1 MPRTRKCTHGTHLRD
16 VVPHLPTSCS
26 DRRASSQP
34 DGRRQ
39 DSGVF
44 VRPATLPKLGD
55 VTRVRSKTRRNAGPQ
70 NVQSLVTNLPAATA
84 ETMLSLSARR
94 WGVDVTIKA
103 RKSGLH
109 LG

>member
-1 MPRTRKCTHGTHLRD
+1 MSPPCLGPADSRGRGFGCQRDGAADRRENVCLGVCHATDTQMYPWHTSPD

-44 VRPATLPKLGD
+44 VRPATLPKYHSINYC
-55 VTRVRSKTRRNAGPQ
+55 RI
-70 NVQSLVTNLPAATA
+70 
-84 ETMLSLSARR
+84 LSCFL
-94 WGVDVTIKA
+94 
-103 RKSGLH
+103 L
-109 LG
+109 